1 MQMEKRLKICF
12 ILKVWYNRLIQ
23 LSNQAI
29 PSVEVS
35 KAFDHGS
42 NPCGTAIPF
51 LKNKKVGYLTVPDL

>member
-12 ILKVWYNRLIQ
+12 LKKVWYNRLIQ

-35 KAFDHGS
+35 KAWFESMWDCH
-42 NPCGTAIPF
+42 TI
-51 LKNKKVGYLTVPDL
+51 Y